1 MPSHPQPSPA
11 RTLHLNVHPV
21 AAGHHPGAWR
31 WPGAD
36 PVAFS
41 RIEGY
46 LEVARTAERGL
57 LDAIFLADVPGLHSD
72 LTDYPVVNGL
82 EPTLILTAM
91 AVVTE
96 RIGLV
101 GTASTTYNEPYNI
114 ARRFRALDLISHGR
128 AGWNAVTTSG
138 PRVAGNFTAREPGS
152 RERYAR
158 AEEFVSVVLDLW
170 RSWAPDALVADVASG
185 LYADMAGIRPIRHRG
200 DHYSVDGPITLPPS
214 EQGFPVLF
222 HAGVSDSVRT
232 LTARTAEVMFSA
244 VVDPDQALADISDVR
259 SRATRFGRPPGSVLF
274 LPGLVTTVGS
284 TEEEALR
291 RRQEL
296 DELSDNVGALHAVAA
311 VLGLDPG
318 ALALDRPVPEALR
331 AGLEGIGGHARPTA
345 RLALEGRTVRDIVRR
360 GGGGGHVVAAGAPE
374 QVADLI
380 QTWFAS
386 GSVDGFTL
394 MPDVTFDGLPAFV
407 DHVIPIL
414 QRRGVFRTE
423 YEGSTLREHY
433 GLARPKIPSRGRG
446 VATPAPRAHTVPVR
460 SRA

>member
-1 MPSHPQPSPA
+1 MPAHSHPNPA
-11 RTLHLNVHPV
+11 RALHLNVHPV

-46 LEVARTAERGL
+46 LDVARTAERGL
-57 LDAIFLADVPGLHSD
+57 LDAVFLADVPGLHAD
-72 LTDYPVVNGL
+72 LTDYPIVNGL

-138 PRVAGNFTAREPGS
+138 PRVAGNFTAHEPDS
-152 RERYAR
+152 AERYAR
-158 AEEFVSVVLDLW
+158 AEEFVSVVLKLW
-170 RSWAPDALVADVASG
+170 DSWAPDALVTDVTSG
-185 LYADMAGIRPIRHRG
+185 RYADMARIRPIHHHG
-200 DHYSVDGPITLPPS
+200 AHYHVAGPINLPPS
-214 EQGFPVLF
+214 EQGHPVLF

-232 LTARTAEVMFSA
+232 LTARTGEVMFSA
-244 VVDPDQALADISDVR
+244 VVDPDAALADISDIR
-259 SRATRFGRPPGSVLF
+259 SRALAFGRRAGSVLF
-274 LPGLVTTVGS
+274 LPGLVTSVGG

-291 RRQEL
+291 RREEL
-296 DELSDNVGALHAVAA
+296 DELSGNEEALLAVAA
-311 VLGLDPG
+311 TLGLDPG
-318 ALALDRPVPEALR
+318 DLALDRPVPEALLG
-331 AGLEGIGGHARPTA
+331 GLHRVGGHARAVA

-360 GGGGGHVVAAGAPE
+360 GGGGGHVVAVGAPE
-374 QVADLI
+374 QVADRI
-380 QTWFAS
+380 QAWFES
-386 GSVDGFTL
+386 GAVDGFTL

-407 DHVIPIL
+407 DAVVPIL
-414 QRRGVFRTE
+414 QRRGLFRTA

-433 GLARPKIPSRGRG
+433 GLALPD
-446 VATPAPRAHTVPVR
+446 VAPRDRAAVP
-460 SRA
+460 RASAERITSSA

>member
-1 MPSHPQPSPA
+1 M
-11 RTLHLNVHPV
+11 HLNVHPV

-46 LEVARTAERGL
+46 LDVARTAERGL
-57 LDAIFLADVPGLHSD
+57 LDAVFLADVPGLHAD
-72 LTDYPVVNGL
+72 LTDYPIVNGL
-82 EPTLILTAM
+82 EPTLVLTAM

-138 PRVAGNFTAREPGS
+138 PRVAGNFTAHEPDS
-152 RERYAR
+152 AERYAR
-158 AEEFVSVVLDLW
+158 AQEFVSVVRKLW
-170 RSWAPDALVADVASG
+170 ESWAPDALVTDVASG
-185 LYADMAGIRPIRHRG
+185 RYADMARIRPI
-200 DHYSVDGPITLPPS
+200 DHHGSHYDVAGPISLPPS
-214 EQGFPVLF
+214 EQGYPVIF

-232 LTARTAEVMFSA
+232 LTARTGEVMFSA
-244 VVDPDQALADISDVR
+244 VVDPDAALADISDIR
-259 SRATRFGRPPGSVLF
+259 SRALAFGRPAGSVLF
-274 LPGLVTTVGS
+274 LPGLVTSVAG
-284 TEEEALR
+284 TEEEALER
-291 RRQEL
+291 REEL
-296 DELSDNVGALHAVAA
+296 DELSGNEGALFAVAA
-311 VLGLDPG
+311 TLGLDPG
-318 ALALDRPVPEALR
+318 DLALDRPVPEALR
-331 AGLEGIGGHARPTA
+331 GGLHRVGGHARAVA

-360 GGGGGHVVAAGAPE
+360 GGGGGHVVAVGAPE

-380 QTWFAS
+380 QTWFES
-386 GSVDGFTL
+386 GAVDGFTL

-407 DHVIPIL
+407 DEVVPIL
-414 QRRGVFRTE
+414 QRRGLFRTA

-433 GLARPKIPSRGRG
+433 GLALPD
-446 VATPAPRAHTVPVR
+446 VAPRDRATVP
-460 SRA
+460 RASAERITSSA